1 MARAATKR
9 NQSTRQAPGAVAPD
23 QKRARKKAEKSL
35 EDELFFNRLRGHAK
49 WVFVLLAIVFG
60 FSFVFLGVGTGAG
73 GLSDVFNSLVGHSSG
88 TSIESLQQ
96 KVAENPKSRAAVI
109 DLASA
114 LQRDGRTEEAIA
126 AYQTYLG
133 EKPKDTAALA
143 NLAILYQ
150 TVAGEAGNAVNTAL
164 RELSLAAPE
173 ANFRPGSGA
182 LGDALGSFVDPIGQ
196 AASTQAEQA
205 YQAAIARYQAANKQA
220 LGVLRKLAR
229 LSPSDSSALLRY
241 AQAAEGAQQPK
252 VALAAY
258 KQFVKQFPDEG
269 LVRDVK
275 AAIRALEKQIA
286 QSNSSIQVPSAG
298 GQTSP

>member
-9 NQSTRQAPGAVAPD
+9 NQGTRQAPGAVAPD

-114 LQRDGRTEEAIA
+114 LQRDGRTDEAIA

-133 EKPKDTAALA
+133 EKPKDASRAREPRDPLPDGRRRG
-143 NLAILYQ
+143 
-150 TVAGEAGNAVNTAL
+150 GERRQHGAPRAEPRRPRGAVPARIRSPRRRSRL
-164 RELSLAAPE
+164 VRRPD
-173 ANFRPGSGA
+173 RPGRLDSGRA
-182 LGDALGSFVDPIGQ
+182 GVPGRNRPLPGG
-196 AASTQAEQA
+196 EQA
-205 YQAAIARYQAANKQA
+205 GARRAQEARQA
-220 LGVLRKLAR
+220 LPERLVGPPPLRT
-229 LSPSDSSALLRY
+229 
-241 AQAAEGAQQPK
+241 
-252 VALAAY
+252 
-258 KQFVKQFPDEG
+258 
-269 LVRDVK
+269 
-275 AAIRALEKQIA
+275 
-286 QSNSSIQVPSAG
+286 G
-298 GQTSP
+298 G

>member
-9 NQSTRQAPGAVAPD
+9 NQGTRQAPGAATPD

-88 TSIESLQQ
+88 TSVESLQK
-96 KVAENPKSRAAVI
+96 KVAENPGSRAAVV

-114 LQRDGRTEEAIA
+114 LQREGRVDEAIA
-126 AYQTYLG
+126 AYQTFLD
-133 EKPKDTAALA
+133 ERPKDGTALA

-150 TVAGEAGNAVNTAL
+150 TVAGNAATDVNNAL
-164 RELSLAAPE
+164 RRMSLAAPE
-173 ANFRPGSGA
+173 AQFRPGSGV

-196 AASTQAEQA
+196 AASTNAEQA
-205 YQAAIARYQAANKQA
+205 YQAALARYQAANKQA
-220 LGVLRKLAR
+220 LVVLKNLAK
-229 LSPSDSSALLRY
+229 LSPNDSSALLRY
-241 AQAAEGAQQPK
+241 AQAAEGANQPK

-258 KQFVKQFPDEG
+258 RQFVKQFPDDA
-269 LVRDVK
+269 LVPDAR
-275 AAIRALEKQIA
+275 ARIRALEKQA
-286 QSNSSIQVPSAG
+286 SAIQIPTPG
-298 GQTSP
+298 DQTSP